1 MNRMVGVLLLAVAS
15 VSAEE
20 PRFIVAAPDSKD
32 LLTQVSV
39 VTNTVL
45 NRTSN
50 LYIPTL
56 VNDTTARIDLS
67 HLVDNEEQLRDL
79 ILQYNKLQ
87 SRDNYFTDRK
97 YPIEPVT
104 ESYTEANI
112 NGQWVKVTPNQDG
125 TITHN
130 GQRWRGLTTRQT
142 SPQVLK
148 TLIGDTMRLDEWV
161 AFSSSTV
168 NGGLYYQLRGVEKS
182 LGNTIAK
189 FAGADAAKKLLR
201 QAEVLRNV
209 GSVPAGTVFEV
220 AAKNLNDELSKSK
233 ALMTFSNVTGRQ
245 RLIVFVNGTA
255 MPPTRG
261 VQLVAVTY
269 DLAED
274 NVDPFADPTRNLL
287 KYEKYN
293 GGEAILHLPNG
304 YLLYLV
310 FDAQDNIIAS
320 VPDNVAHDFEAR
332 KVLANVSTVRVFGWI
347 SCANCHDS
355 VARNW
360 GWQPVDNDVARMLR
374 SNYILDSAK
383 PQELASAYQATRDD
397 LTYMLDTQGRIPYQ
411 RAVTKS
417 TGVKSSDLAIK
428 PVALS
433 YWSYW
438 YKPIT
443 PQLALRDLGI
453 SVTPEEA
460 KTILIRVFKPKK
472 IDDLLEDD
480 ILIARLRDGE
490 PLTPTQWRPL
500 IPMMRERFKHAA
512 ISDPDV
518 AGLIDK
524 DQ

>member
-1 MNRMVGVLLLAVAS
+1 MNRLVGVLLLAV
-15 VSAEE
+15 VSLNAEE
-20 PRFIVAAPDSKD
+20 PRFIVSAPDSKD

-50 LYIPTL
+50 LYVPVLI
-56 VNDTTARIDLS
+56 NDTTARIDLS
-67 HLVDNEEQLRDL
+67 HLVDNEQQLQEL
-79 ILQYNKLQ
+79 ILQYDKLQ
-87 SRDNYFTDRK
+87 SKDNYFTDRLVK
-97 YPIEPVT
+97 S
-104 ESYTEANI
+104 ESFTEANI
-112 NGQWVKVTPNQDG
+112 NGVWVKVTPNSDG

-130 GQRWRGLTTRQT
+130 GQRWRGLTTRQI
-142 SPQVLK
+142 PV
-148 TLIGDTMRLDEWV
+148 GDTMRLDEWV

-201 QAEVLRNV
+201 QSEVLRNV

-261 VQLVAVTY
+261 VQLVSVTY

-310 FDAQDNIIAS
+310 FDAQDNIVAS

-332 KVLANVSTVRVFGWI
+332 KVLPNVSTVRVFGWI

-355 VARNW
+355 TPRNW
-360 GWQPVDNDVARMLR
+360 GWQTVDNDVARMLR

-397 LTYMLDTQGRIPYQ
+397 LIYMLDTQGRIPYQ

-417 TGVKSSDLAIK
+417 TGAKSSDLAIK
-428 PVALS
+428 PIAQS
-433 YWSYW
+433 YWGYW
-438 YKPIT
+438 YRPIT
-443 PQLALRDLGI
+443 PQAALRDLGI

-460 KTILIRVFKPKK
+460 KTVFIRVFKPKK
-472 IDDLLEDD
+472 ISDLLEDD

-490 PLTPTQWRPL
+490 SLTPAQWRPL
-500 IPMMRERFKHAA
+500 IPMMRERLKHATL
-512 ISDPDV
+512 SDPDV
-518 AGLIDK
+518 ARLIGADK
-524 DQ
+524 

>member
-1 MNRMVGVLLLAVAS
+1 MNRMVGVLLMVAAS
-15 VSAEE
+15 AAASAGAEE

-50 LYIPTL
+50 LYTPTL
-56 VNDTTARIDLS
+56 LNDTTARIDLS
-67 HLVDNEEQLRDL
+67 HLVDNEDQLRDL
-79 ILQYNKLQ
+79 LQLYDRLQ
-87 SRDNYFTDRK
+87 SRDSYFTNGQQ
-97 YPIEPVT
+97 VT
-104 ESYTEANI
+104 ESFTEANI
-112 NGQWVKVTPNQDG
+112 NGQWVKVVPNSDG
-125 TITHN
+125 TVTHN
-130 GQRWRGLTTRQT
+130 GQRWRGLTTRQSQT
-142 SPQVLK
+142 KSL
-148 TLIGDTMRLDEWV
+148 GDTMRLDEWV

-168 NGGLYYQLRGVEKS
+168 NGGLYYQLRGVERN

-209 GSVPAGTVFEV
+209 GSVPAGTVFDV

-233 ALMTFSNVTGRQ
+233 AIMTFSNVTGRQ
-245 RLIVFVNGTA
+245 RLLVFVNGTA

-287 KYEKYN
+287 RYEKYN

-332 KVLANVSTVRVFGWI
+332 KVLSNVSTVRVFGWI

-355 VARNW
+355 TARNW

-397 LTYMLDTQGRIPYQ
+397 LTYMLDTQGRLPYQ

-417 TGVKSSDLAIK
+417 TGLKSSDLAIK

-438 YKPIT
+438 YRPIT

-453 SVTPEEA
+453 SVTPEQA

-490 PLTPTQWRPL
+490 SLTPTQWRPL
-500 IPMMRERFKHAA
+500 IPMMRERLKHAA
-512 ISDPDV
+512 LSDPSV
-518 AGLIDK
+518 ADLIDK
-524 DQ
+524 VK